1 MLIYKEYF
9 TDFEDV
15 QEFPAEMV
23 DHSENMVLG
32 SE

>member
-1 MLIYKEYF
+1 MPIYKEYF
-9 TDFEDV
+9 ADFEDV

-23 DHSENMVLG
+23 DHSENRVIG